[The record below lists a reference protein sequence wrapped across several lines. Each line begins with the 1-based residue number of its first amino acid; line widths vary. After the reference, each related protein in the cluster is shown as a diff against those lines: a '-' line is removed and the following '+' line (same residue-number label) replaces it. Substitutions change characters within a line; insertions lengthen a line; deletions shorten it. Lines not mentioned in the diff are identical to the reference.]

1 MRALMVK
8 RWWLLLP
15 MVAIILPSCN
25 QLDSIASIEDVEVQA
40 DYALPLINS
49 TTSIRDLL
57 DASDTEAT
65 LINTTSD
72 GTLAFN
78 YEAAGPVVE
87 AEQLFADIPDFP
99 FAVPNEQATV
109 AVEIF
114 PGVQLAT
121 LKLKSGTMNFQ
132 IFSSVPDDVNIQIIF
147 SNLIKDGQSFTF
159 TEQLINQGQ
168 APQEFQLAPVD
179 ITGYSLHLEDG
190 EMTVE
195 YIATKISDGSPVT
208 LDAVAGWG
216 RNWEYDFAV
225 GDFAAEQFGM
235 EEDTLTIDLFDLG
248 FEGELSLADPQLSLD
263 FENSFGMG
271 IRTRITQLTMIN
283 AMGESVSLSGQFAEE
298 GFLLDAPSF
307 NEIGKTKSS
316 TLTLNKDNSNIVEML
331 AIQPQ
336 KIIYRLSGEII
347 PDNNSTIAFIQPQS
361 KITTSIRATVP
372 AHGTFKMQTEQET
385 AVDFGQPDQLK
396 SASFKLITTNGMPF
410 GAQVQFYFLDENNT
424 VLDSLFNNQEMILT
438 AAAVDA
444 DGFPVTPTPL
454 TTEIEVPTN
463 RLAAMNLSKK
473 MLMKISL
480 ATTDDGQTPAKITP
494 DQTLGVKL
502 GAILSIE
509 E

>member
-8 RWWLLLP
+8 RWLLLP
-15 MVAIILPSCN
+15 MVAMILPSCN
-25 QLDSIASIEDVEVQA
+25 QLDSIASIEEVEVQA

-57 DASDTEAT
+57 EASDTEAT

-78 YEAAGPVVE
+78 YETTGPKVKAQE
-87 AEQLFADIPDFP
+87 LFADIPDFP
-99 FAVPNEQATV
+99 FAVPNERATV

-114 PGVQLAT
+114 PGVQLET
-121 LKLKSGTMNFQ
+121 LRLKSGTMNFQ
-132 IFSSVPDDVNIQIIF
+132 IYSSVTDDVNVQVIF
-147 SNLIKDGQSFTF
+147 SNLMKNGQPFTF
-159 TEQLINQGQ
+159 TEQLIYQGQ
-168 APQEFQLAPVD
+168 APQEFQLDPIDV
-179 ITGYSLHLEDG
+179 TGYSLSLDNE

-195 YIATKISDGSPVT
+195 YIATKVSDGSRVM
-208 LDAVAGWG
+208 LDAVGGWG
-216 RNWEYDFAV
+216 RNWAYDFVA
-225 GDFAAEQFGM
+225 GNFAADQFGM
-235 EEDTLTIDLFDLG
+235 EQDTLTIDLFDLG
-248 FEGELSLADPQLSLD
+248 FEGELSLADPQLHLD
-263 FENSFGMG
+263 FENSFGLG

-283 AMGESVSLSGQFAEE
+283 AAGASVSLSGQFAQE
-298 GFLLDAPSF
+298 GFLLDAPNF
-307 NEIGKTKSS
+307 NEVGMAKSS

-336 KIIYRLSGEII
+336 KIIYQLSGEIN
-347 PDNNSTIAFIQPQS
+347 PDNNSAIAFIQPQS

-372 AHGTFKMQTEQET
+372 AHGTFKMQTTQET

-410 GAQVQFYFLDENNT
+410 GAQVQFYFLDDSNT
-424 VLDSLFNNQEMILT
+424 ILDSLFNNQEMILT
-438 AAAVDA
+438 APSLDA
-444 DGFPVTPTPL
+444 DGFPVTPAPL
-454 TTEIEVPTN
+454 TTEIKVPN
-463 RLAAMNLSKK
+463 HRLSAMNQSKK
-473 MLMKISL
+473 MLMKINL
-480 ATTDDGQTPAKITP
+480 ATTDNGQTPAKITP

>member
-8 RWWLLLP
+8 RWLLLLP
-15 MVAIILPSCN
+15 MVALILPSCN
-25 QLDSIASIEDVEVQA
+25 QLDSISSIEDVEVQA

-49 TTSIRDLL
+49 TTSIQDLIE
-57 DASDTEAT
+57 ASDTEAT

-78 YEAAGPVVE
+78 YEAVGPEVQ
-87 AEQLFADIPDFP
+87 AEQLFEDIPDFP

-114 PGVQLAT
+114 PGVQLAS

-132 IFSSVPDDVNIQIIF
+132 IFSSVPDDVNLQVIF
-147 SNLIKDGQSFTF
+147 SNLIKDGQPFSF

-168 APQEFQLAPVD
+168 APQEFQLAPID
-179 ITGYSLHLEDG
+179 ITGYSLYLEDG

-195 YIATKISDGSPVT
+195 YVATKISDGSPVT

-216 RNWEYDFAV
+216 RNWQYDFAV
-225 GDFAAEQFGM
+225 GDFATQQFGM
-235 EEDTLTIDLFDLG
+235 EQDTLTIDLFDLG

-263 FENSFGMG
+263 FENSLGMG

-307 NEIGKTKSS
+307 NEIGKSKSS

-336 KIIYRLSGEII
+336 KIIYQLSGETV
-347 PDNNSTIAFIQPQS
+347 PDNSTIAFIQPQS

-396 SASFKLITTNGMPF
+396 SANFKLITTNGMPF
-410 GAQVQFYFLDENNT
+410 GAQVQFYFLDDNNT

-438 AAAVDA
+438 AAPLDA
-444 DGFPVTPTPL
+444 DGFPVTPTLL

-463 RLAAMNLSKK
+463 RLAAMNQSTK
-473 MLMKISL
+473 MLMRINL

-494 DQTLGVKL
+494 DQILGVKL